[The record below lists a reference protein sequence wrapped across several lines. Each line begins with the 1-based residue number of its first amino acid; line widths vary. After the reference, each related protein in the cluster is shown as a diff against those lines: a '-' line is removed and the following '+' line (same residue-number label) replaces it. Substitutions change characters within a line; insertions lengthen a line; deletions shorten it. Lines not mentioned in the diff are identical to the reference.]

1 MKIYDS
7 NNHPAL
13 FEKIKED
20 SYRIC
25 WGIQKD
31 SHNSVIFSFQG
42 PLTADGL
49 ISIIDN
55 TEYTVN
61 ELHEIIIESQISE
74 EEAVK
79 FLKTM
84 ISKLIIDYDSSYDVN
99 VFFIGG
105 LPVWL
110 DKETR
115 VGLALRFASEKGM
128 GLTETTLWLNG
139 MQFPFQLS
147 LAEQILGAIE
157 VYASR
162 SYDNTQRHLA
172 EIQKLNTVSD
182 LVNYNYKAGYPEKL
196 KFNI

>member
-1 MKIYDS
+1 MKNTKHTS
-7 NNHPAL
+7 AL
-13 FEKIKED
+13 FEKSGETYTI
-20 SYRIC
+20 R
-25 WGIQKD
+25 WGVTENEEGRYK
-31 SHNSVIFSFQG
+31 SVFQG
-42 PLTADGL
+42 PITADAL
-49 ISIIDN
+49 SSVIDN
-55 TEYTVN
+55 TEYTIG
-61 ELHEIIIESQISE
+61 ELHEIILASQMPE

-79 FLKTM
+79 FLKKM
-84 ISKLIIDYDSSYDVN
+84 ISQLITVYDSSCGVN

-139 MQFPFQLS
+139 MQFPFQLT
-147 LAEQILGAIE
+147 LAEQLLGAIE

-172 EIQKLNTVSD
+172 EIQKLTKVSE
-182 LVNYNYKAGYPEKL
+182 LVSYDYKSGYPEKL
-196 KFNI
+196 RFDM